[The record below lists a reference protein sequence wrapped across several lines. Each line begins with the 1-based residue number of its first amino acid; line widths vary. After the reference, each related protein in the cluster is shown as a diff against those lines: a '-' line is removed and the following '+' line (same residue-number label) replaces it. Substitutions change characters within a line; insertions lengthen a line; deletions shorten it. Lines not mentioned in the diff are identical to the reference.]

1 MKRGAAV
8 VAALF
13 ALPLVVIV
21 LVIGSISGTQ
31 AVPAPD
37 AAPVAAGLAAA
48 AVGDGA
54 AAGDAAWARLLLAAG
69 GWPVTSCNTGAIVAW
84 ERAEG
89 STRAWRNFLDT
100 TLREP
105 GSHPVNSVGV
115 QAYPSVQEGLAAT
128 VATLRGGPYGPILAA
143 LAAGNNAQAVADA
156 VADSPWGT
164 EPFTASCA

>member
-1 MKRGAAV
+1 MRLALAALAAAV
-8 VAALF
+8 

-21 LVIGSISGTQ
+21 LVLGSTGGS
-31 AVPAPD
+31 
-37 AAPVAAGLAAA
+37 AAA
-48 AVGDGA
+48 AA
-54 AAGDAAWARLLLAAG
+54 AAPAGAVIPASAAGAGSTGTAWARSLLAAG
-69 GWPVTSCNTGAIVAW
+69 GWPATGCNTGAVVAW

-89 STRAWRNFLDT
+89 STPAWHNLLDT

-115 QAYPSVQEGLAAT
+115 QAYPSVQAGLAAT

-143 LAAGNNAQAVADA
+143 LAAGDNAQAVADA
-156 VADSPWGT
+156 VAASPWGT